1 MALQF
6 NHISKNA
13 LEELFE
19 KDLTKSLHQYHNG
32 IVKYTLSKQE
42 VYNELVK
49 NFIDK
54 NGEDNYRLI
63 DEMLNYNPGDIF
75 NVVRNYLGISY
86 SLGANQVLTEF
97 KINKKHNLSHY
108 EKIDVLAE
116 TEDVMND
123 IQMAY
128 YDMMKSILIKN
139 IGLKSSFASFI
150 NEIHTQFNKSKFKKR
165 KTFIPNFPTIK
176 NIVNNVKIAVTSKM
190 TTKGMSQ
197 VLKSMGKVRLMRY
210 ETQADEKVSSICRKW
225 HGVTMPINQIE
236 GIIPQHQNCRCRWI
250 PDT

>member
-116 TEDVMND
+116 TEDVMN
-123 IQMAY
+123 
-128 YDMMKSILIKN
+128 DMMKSILIKN

>member
-75 NVVRNYLGISY
+75 NVIRNYLGISY
-86 SLGANQVLTEF
+86 SLGANQALAEF
-97 KINKKHNLSHY
+97 KIDKKHNPSHY
-108 EKIDVLAE
+108 EKIDILSE
-116 TEDVMND
+116 TEDVMNE
-123 IQMAY
+123 IQTAY

-165 KTFIPNFPTIK
+165 KTFIPEFPTIK
-176 NIVNNVKIAVTSKM
+176 NIVNNIKIGTTSKM
-190 TTKGMSQ
+190 TVKGMAQ
-197 VLKSMGKVRLMRY
+197 ALKTMGGIRLMRY

-225 HGVTMPINQIE
+225 HGVTMPIDQIE

>member
-165 KTFIPNFPTIK
+165 KTFIPNFPTI
-176 NIVNNVKIAVTSKM
+176 VNNVKIAVTSKM